1 MVMALCRSKYITQNN
16 GSSVTEDLSFW
27 QDGVNIRKKIYNLSI
42 MNSVGEWNSIWDS
55 SMPTIQ
61 ASELFSRIIF
71 PLDNQT
77 VQFCDMIDL
86 QQYQDLIK
94 VSCEFYSDLKF
105 FLIFNTFNFYIFHR

>member
-1 MVMALCRSKYITQNN
+1 
-16 GSSVTEDLSFW
+16 
-27 QDGVNIRKKIYNLSI
+27 